1 MFSRFSF
8 GVKENL
14 EVKKMIRY
22 YKSKGEDPKYS
33 GEWEKN
39 FAQRFQNLWVAV
51 TLMQLLPAQ
60 GQFMLL

>member
-1 MFSRFSF
+1 MPSRFSF

-33 GEWEKN
+33 GEWEKI
-39 FAQRFQNLWVAV
+39 
-51 TLMQLLPAQ
+51 LLSVFKIY
-60 GQFMLL
+60 GWRLL